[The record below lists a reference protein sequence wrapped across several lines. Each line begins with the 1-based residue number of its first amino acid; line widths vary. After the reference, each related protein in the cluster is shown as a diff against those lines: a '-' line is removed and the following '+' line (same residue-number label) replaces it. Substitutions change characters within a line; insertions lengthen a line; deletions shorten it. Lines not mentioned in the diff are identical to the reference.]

1 MQKLSNGEA
10 ELKKSVAYKIKHVD
24 CYLPF
29 IKLWLTERRKLK
41 TAFFFFNL
49 SDISA
54 ANANNIYLFK
64 GNIRS
69 VRTSC

>member
-10 ELKKSVAYKIKHVD
+10 ELKKSVAYKKKRVD

-41 TAFFFFNL
+41 TAFFF
-49 SDISA
+49 
-54 ANANNIYLFK
+54 
-64 GNIRS
+64 
-69 VRTSC
+69 